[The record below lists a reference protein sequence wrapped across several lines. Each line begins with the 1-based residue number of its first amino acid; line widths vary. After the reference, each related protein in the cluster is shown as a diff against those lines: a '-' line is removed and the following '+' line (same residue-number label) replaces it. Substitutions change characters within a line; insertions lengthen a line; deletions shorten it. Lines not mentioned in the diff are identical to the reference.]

1 VRTLWDAHQ
10 QGVRNHAHHL
20 WALMML
26 ELWHRLFVD
35 RSPGDVPS
43 GIGAAPVSWQTK

>member
-1 VRTLWDAHQ
+1 VVRRLWDDHQ
-10 QGVRNHAHHL
+10 RGARDHAHHL

-35 RSPGDVPS
+35 QAPAADETGRGGD
-43 GIGAAPVSWQTK
+43 